1 VKVLKSGSP
10 DLRQLLRSSRRSRL
24 VASAAVFAV
33 LYAILGL
40 FPVSAYI
47 GVSSFLTF
55 REVVSPLAGMI
66 FGPMTGGLSMI
77 LGNFVD
83 FALGKPVAFD
93 FLDFVPDLASAV
105 LAGFVFTG
113 RRKAAIVLPLALIFL
128 YSIDPL
134 SQDLVTYDGVSIP
147 FFWLHLVSIAVL
159 AAAFLLESK
168 GVLNRLSPAYIA
180 ATVFAST
187 MTGHIAG
194 SIMYE
199 DVIGRINGLETTV
212 TSSWNL
218 IFLAYPAERAL
229 FTILGTLVAVPVLR
243 ALSRRTREGN
253 GAVTVA

>member
-1 VKVLKSGSP
+1 
-10 DLRQLLRSSRRSRL
+10 LLRVSRNSGI

-33 LYAILGL
+33 VYAILGL

-47 GVSSFLTF
+47 GVNSFLTF

-66 FGPMTGGLSMI
+66 FGPLTGGFSMI

-83 FALGKPVAFD
+83 FALGRPVAFD
-93 FLDFVPDLASAV
+93 FLDFVPDLASAL

-113 RRKAAIVLPLALIFL
+113 RRKAAVAFPIALVFL

-134 SQDLVTYDGVSIP
+134 SQDLVTYDGISVP

-159 AAAFLLESK
+159 GVALLLEAR
-168 GVLNRLSPAYIA
+168 GALGRLSPVFVA

-212 TSSWNL
+212 TQSWNL
-218 IFLAYPAERAL
+218 IFLAYPAERIL

-243 ALSRRTREGN
+243 ALSRRKLGGGQNAAATI
-253 GAVTVA
+253 